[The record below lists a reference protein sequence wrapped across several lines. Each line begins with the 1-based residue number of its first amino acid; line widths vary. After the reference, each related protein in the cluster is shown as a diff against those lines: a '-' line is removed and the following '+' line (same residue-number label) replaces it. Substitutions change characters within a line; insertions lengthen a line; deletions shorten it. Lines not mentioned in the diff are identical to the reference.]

1 LSAEQKKLV
10 SVAKENPWMMFTA
23 EDLAKILGTSLD
35 YVLAAKKGGAKFPGR
50 KSRPEWVQEW
60 LYANPGMQIKS

>member
-1 LSAEQKKLV
+1 
-10 SVAKENPWMMFTA
+10 MMFTA